1 MPVKRY
7 VMIKLKE
14 LLHESVYLGR
24 LKDEWYPAH
33 TKDAL
38 SWTLTQDYVP
48 LYPKTMEKVIG
59 KIPINSFH
67 VTGPSYIKP

>member
-1 MPVKRY
+1 
-7 VMIKLKE
+7 MIKLKE

-48 LYPKTMEKVIG
+48 LYPKDDG
-59 KIPINSFH
+59 K
-67 VTGPSYIKP
+67 GDW